1 MVDRIEEWIAF
12 YLRLS
17 VADGDKSESNSIANQ
32 RALLYKYIE
41 DHPELQGKKIVE
53 FIDDGESGT
62 NFGRSEFQRL
72 LDEVRKGKIKTI
84 LVKDFSRFGRGYID
98 VSDYIEQIFPFMG
111 VRFISVNDRFD
122 SAQHKY
128 GSAGMIDVGFKQIM
142 HQYYSVSLSQKIL
155 NAHSQLAEKGKFHSS
170 YAIFGYKKSA
180 EKYRLIID
188 EPAAE
193 TVRYIFKEAI
203 NGKTAV
209 EIAAELNRRGV
220 PTPLQVLKQ
229 NNPNVKRKWNDK
241 DRYVWNGAMVLKILR
256 EEQYTGKFIFGKTR
270 VEKVGGKQI
279 KVPREEWTIIPDVFP
294 VIIPQEVFDQ
304 AQKPKRVQP
313 QRTDK
318 PGAYFFGVRCGHCG
332 MAMSYQRNVDSES
345 HYSCREYIN
354 GVYTECKHNRAY
366 EKDIAVLAL
375 RTIRDE
381 AKKVLR
387 QMKKAEQITAKS
399 TNADQLRV
407 LQMKLNAIPSK
418 KEKLFAR
425 LICGEIS
432 KEENARLY
440 AALEKAEITLK
451 EQIEALQT
459 TSAIIDH
466 AKDTQTALQ
475 AILDT
480 ETLTRDMIQ
489 RFVRDIRVYKNERI
503 EITVTLAPLTE
514 QEQLVTKSYEIPV
527 ISEARVWLYYRTWY
541 RKANLQAQR
550 ESLIEYAADRKWN
563 IVGESGDWHSDA
575 KKKLNKQIIEAAKNG
590 EFDVLLVEDI
600 SRISADPK
608 ELAEIVSEMKRNKVQ
623 IIAVLGTP
631 YYTFMNM
638 KPYKKI
644 LNA

>member
-1 MVDRIEEWIAF
+1 MVEILEEWIAL

-17 VADGDKSESNSIANQ
+17 VADGDKAESNSIANQ

-41 DHPELQGKKIVE
+41 DHPELQGKRIVE

-62 NFGRSEFQRL
+62 NFGRSAFQRL
-72 LDEVRKGKIKTI
+72 LDEIKKGKIKTI

-128 GSAGMIDVGFKQIM
+128 GAAGMIDVGFKQIM
-142 HQYYSVSLSQKIL
+142 HQYYSVALSQKIL
-155 NAHSQLAEKGKFHSS
+155 NAHRQLAEKGRFHGS
-170 YAIFGYKKSA
+170 YAIFGYKKSD
-180 EKYRLIID
+180 EKYCLEID
-188 EPAAE
+188 NPAAE
-193 TVRYIFKEAI
+193 TVRFIFKESI
-203 NGKTAV
+203 NGRTAV
-209 EIAAELNRRGV
+209 EIAVELNRRGV

-229 NNPNVKRKWNDK
+229 NNPNVKRQWNN
-241 DRYVWNGAMVLKILR
+241 RHVWNSAAILKILH

-279 KVPREEWTIIPDVFP
+279 KVPREEWIIIPDAFP
-294 VIIPQEVFDQ
+294 VIIPQEVFNQ
-304 AQKPKRVQP
+304 VQKPKRIQLP
-313 QRTDK
+313 RTDK
-318 PGAYFFGVRCGHCG
+318 PSVQFSCVRCGHCG
-332 MAMSYQRNVDSES
+332 MAMSYQRNMKRDSF
-345 HYSCREYIN
+345 YFCREHIN
-354 GVYTECKHNRAY
+354 SLYAECKNNRAY

-407 LQMKLNAIPSK
+407 MQMKLKAIPTK
-418 KEKLFAR
+418 KEKLFTR

-440 AALEKAEITLK
+440 AALENAEITLK

-466 AKDTQTALQ
+466 ARDTKTALQ

-489 RFVRDIRVYKNERI
+489 RFVRDVRVYKNEKI
-503 EITVTLAPLTE
+503 EITVTLAPLIE
-514 QEQLVTKSYEIPV
+514 QEQHVTKSYEIPV
-527 ISEARVWLYYRTWY
+527 ISNARVWLYYRTWY

-550 ESLIEYAADRKWN
+550 ESLIEYAADRQWN

-575 KKKLNKQIIEAAKNG
+575 KKKLNRQIIEAAKNG
-590 EFDVLLVEDI
+590 EFNVLLVEDI
-600 SRISADPK
+600 SRLSADPK
-608 ELAEIVSEMKRNKVQ
+608 ELAEIIAEMKRCKVQ
-623 IIAVLGTP
+623 IVATLGTP
-631 YYTFMNM
+631 YYTFMSM
-638 KPYKKI
+638 RPYKKI
-644 LNA
+644 LIT